1 VEEITMSEERK
12 PMSVEEVVAAALELP
27 EEDREEVIA
36 RLDAHRSRAAS
47 IRQAWIDEAD
57 RRMEL
62 VRAGKMRLLEAE
74 EVLADPD
81 FDD

>member
-1 VEEITMSEERK
+1 MTEERK
-12 PMSVEEVVAAALELP
+12 PMSVEQIVSAALELP
-27 EEDREEVIA
+27 EEDREAVIA
-36 RLDAHRSRAAS
+36 HLSANRSRLPA
-47 IRQAWIDEAD
+47 IREAWIEEAE

-62 VRAGKMRLLEAE
+62 VRAGKMQLLNAD

>member
-1 VEEITMSEERK
+1 MTEERK
-12 PMSVEEVVAAALELP
+12 PMSVEQIVSAALELP

-36 RLDAHRSRAAS
+36 HLSTHRSRPPA
-47 IRQAWIDEAD
+47 IREAWIEEAD

-62 VRAGKMRLLEAE
+62 VRAGKMRLLDAD